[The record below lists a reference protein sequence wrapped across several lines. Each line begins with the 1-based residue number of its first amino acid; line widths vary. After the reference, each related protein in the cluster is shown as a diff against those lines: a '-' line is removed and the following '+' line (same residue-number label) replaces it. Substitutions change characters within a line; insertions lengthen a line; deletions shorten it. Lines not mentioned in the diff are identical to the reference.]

1 MDVCSLPLIKI
12 PLLLPSLLLGVGT
25 LPSNSISRHFP
36 SFYYKNQFSSSSS
49 SNYNYKPSASYR
61 FPPGRRSIEED
72 EDDDDEDDLVGGG
85 AKFTEAVALFNSRDY
100 HGCHDFLES
109 IWNDSEDP
117 IRSLVHGIL
126 QCAVGF
132 HHLFN
137 QNHKGAMMEI
147 GEGVCKLRKLNFD
160 SGPFHQFERDMSA
173 VLDFI
178 YHTQIEFAACNED
191 MCVAMDQS
199 ETSYKL
205 LGGYGA
211 GKHLYWLEMD
221 GSASLYIVF
230 CPDRSNTSDNQPR
243 VRLPILY
250 ASQEHLMDLI

>member
-1 MDVCSLPLIKI
+1 MALLNIWSPPFLPSSSSSS
-12 PLLLPSLLLGVGT
+12 LLLP
-25 LPSNSISRHFP
+25 PSKSIFP
-36 SFYYKNQFSSSSS
+36 SFLYKNQFSLSS
-49 SNYNYKPSASYR
+49 NYKPSASYR
-61 FPPGRRSIEED
+61 FPPGRRSIHEE
-72 EDDDDEDDLVGGG
+72 EDDDDDDDNLVGG
-85 AKFTEAVALFNSRDY
+85 KFTEAVALFNTRDY
-100 HGCHDFLES
+100 FGCHDFLET
-109 IWNDSEDP
+109 IWNDSEEP
-117 IRSLVHGIL
+117 TRSLVHGIL

-137 QNHKGAMMEI
+137 QNHKGAMMEM
-147 GEGVCKLRKLNFD
+147 GEGVCKLRKLNLE

-178 YHTQIEFAACNED
+178 YQTQLEFAACNDD

-211 GKHLYWLEMD
+211 GQHLYWLEMD

-230 CPDRSNTSDNQPR
+230 SPDRSLTDTNANSNKPR

-250 ASQEHLMDLI
+250 ASQEHLMELEDS

>member
-1 MDVCSLPLIKI
+1 MAAKICCSLALMKI
-12 PLLLPSLLLGVGT
+12 
-25 LPSNSISRHFP
+25 
-36 SFYYKNQFSSSSS
+36 SSSSS
-49 SNYNYKPSASYR
+49 SSSSSHHYYLTSNSIFINNQFSRFLSSTSSSLSRHYKPLVFASYR
-61 FPPGRRSIEED
+61 FPRRSIQA
-72 EDDDDEDDLVGGG
+72 DDDSSRSS
-85 AKFTEAVALFNSRDY
+85 KFGEAVGLFNSREY
-100 HGCHDFLES
+100 YGCHDILED

-117 IRSLVHGIL
+117 AIRSLVHGIL

-137 QNHKGAMMEI
+137 QNHKGAMMEM
-147 GEGVCKLRKLNFD
+147 GEGLCKLRKLNVD
-160 SGPFHQFERDMSA
+160 DGPFHQFERDMTA
-173 VLDFI
+173 VLEFI
-178 YHTQIEFAACNED
+178 YQTQLEFAACSDD

-211 GKHLYWLEMD
+211 GQHLYWLEMD

-230 CPDRSNTSDNQPR
+230 SPDRSNTSGDRPR

-250 ASQEHLMDLI
+250 ATQEHLMELEHT

>member
-1 MDVCSLPLIKI
+1 MAICSLSLNKFPSLF
-12 PLLLPSLLLGVGT
+12 PNLPSL
-25 LPSNSISRHFP
+25 SRHFP
-36 SFYYKNQFSSSSS
+36 SSPYKNQLSIS
-49 SNYNYKPSASYR
+49 YKPLASYR
-61 FPPGRRSIEED
+61 FPPGRRSIEEEEE
-72 EDDDDEDDLVGGG
+72 EDNDSVNGSNS
-85 AKFTEAVALFNSRDY
+85 KFTEAVALFNSRDY
-100 HGCHDFLES
+100 HGCHDYLEE

-117 IRSLVHGIL
+117 IRYLVHGIL
-126 QCAVGF
+126 QCSVGF

-147 GEGVCKLRKLNFD
+147 GEGLCKLRKLNFD
-160 SGPFHQFERDMSA
+160 TGPFHQFERDMSA

-178 YHTQIEFAACNED
+178 YQTQLEFAACNDD
-191 MCVAMDQS
+191 MCIAMDQS

-211 GKHLYWLEMD
+211 GQHLYWLEMD

-230 CPDRSNTSDNQPR
+230 CPDRSVTGDHQPR

-250 ASQEHLMDLI
+250 ASQEHLMELEQS

>member
-1 MDVCSLPLIKI
+1 MAICSLPL
-12 PLLLPSLLLGVGT
+12 PSLFPN
-25 LPSNSISRHFP
+25 LPSISRHFTSSP
-36 SFYYKNQFSSSSS
+36 YKNQLFGTSSSSSLSSSSS
-49 SNYNYKPSASYR
+49 SYKPLASYR

-72 EDDDDEDDLVGGG
+72 DDDFIDGSGS
-85 AKFTEAVALFNSRDY
+85 KFTEAVALFNSRDY
-100 HGCHDFLES
+100 HGCHDYLEA

-137 QNHKGAMMEI
+137 QNHKGAMMEM
-147 GEGVCKLRKLNFD
+147 GEGLCKLRKLNFE
-160 SGPFHQFERDMSA
+160 SGPFHQFERDVSA

-178 YHTQIEFAACNED
+178 YQTQLEFAACNDD

-211 GKHLYWLEMD
+211 GQHLYWLEMD

-230 CPDRSNTSDNQPR
+230 CPDRSMTTAHQPR
-243 VRLPILY
+243 VRLPVLY
-250 ASQEHLMDLI
+250 ASREHLMELEHI

>member
-1 MDVCSLPLIKI
+1 MAVCVCSLPLIKI
-12 PLLLPSLLLGVGT
+12 PFLLPSL
-25 LPSNSISRHFP
+25 PSISRHFASSP
-36 SFYYKNQFSSSSS
+36 RKYKFSS
-49 SNYNYKPSASYR
+49 SNYKLSASYR
-61 FPPGRRSIEED
+61 FPPGRRSIDE
-72 EDDDDEDDLVGGG
+72 EDDDDDDDLAGG

-147 GEGVCKLRKLNFD
+147 GEGVCKLRKLNFVT
-160 SGPFHQFERDMSA
+160 GPFHQFERDMTA

-178 YHTQIEFAACNED
+178 YHTQLEFAACNDD

-230 CPDRSNTSDNQPR
+230 CPDSDRSSSSGDQPR

-250 ASQEHLMDLI
+250 ATQEHLMELI

>member
-1 MDVCSLPLIKI
+1 MAICLLPLIKI
-12 PLLLPSLLLGVGT
+12 PFLPSS
-25 LPSNSISRHFP
+25 LPSFSCN
-36 SFYYKNQFSSSSS
+36 FSSALHNNQIFITSPSI
-49 SNYNYKPSASYR
+49 YKTSASYR

-72 EDDDDEDDLVGGG
+72 DNDDDDDNSNGNNSS
-85 AKFTEAVALFNSRDY
+85 KFTEAVALFNSRDFY
-100 HGCHDFLES
+100 GSHDVLES

-117 IRSLVHGIL
+117 VRSLVHGIL

-137 QNHKGAMMEI
+137 QNHKGAMMEM
-147 GEGVCKLRKLNFD
+147 GEGLCKLRKLNLD
-160 SGPFHQFERDMSA
+160 DGPFHQFERDMSA

-178 YHTQIEFAACNED
+178 YKTQLEFAACNED
-191 MCVAMDQS
+191 MCVTMDQS

-211 GKHLYWLEMD
+211 GQHLYWLEMD
-221 GSASLYIVF
+221 ASASLFIVF
-230 CPDRSNTSDNQPR
+230 CPDRSNTSADQPK

-250 ASQEHLMDLI
+250 ASQKHLMELDHT

>member
-1 MDVCSLPLIKI
+1 MAICSLPLISLI
-12 PLLLPSLLLGVGT
+12 PKLP
-25 LPSNSISRHFP
+25 SISRHFQ
-36 SFYYKNQFSSSSS
+36 SSLSNSNSQLSSTSSSTF
-49 SNYNYKPSASYR
+49 KPLASYR
-61 FPPGRRSIEED
+61 FPPGRRSIEE
-72 EDDDDEDDLVGGG
+72 EEDDEDVLFNGSGS
-85 AKFTEAVALFNSRDY
+85 KFTEAVALFNGRDY
-100 HGCHDFLES
+100 HGCHDLLEA

-117 IRSLVHGIL
+117 TRSLVHGIL

-147 GEGVCKLRKLNFD
+147 GEGLCKLRRLNFEN
-160 SGPFHQFERDMSA
+160 GPFHRFERDVSA
-173 VLDFI
+173 VLEFI
-178 YHTQIEFAACNED
+178 YQTQLEFAACNDD

-211 GKHLYWLEMD
+211 GEHLYWLEMD
-221 GSASLYIVF
+221 GSASLFIVF
-230 CPDRSNTSDNQPR
+230 CPDRSVTSAHQPR

-250 ASQEHLMDLI
+250 ASQEHLMELDV

>member
-1 MDVCSLPLIKI
+1 MAAAAANNIWSLPLLNI
-12 PLLLPSLLLGVGT
+12 PFLPSSSSSLLLPSK
-25 LPSNSISRHFP
+25 SICP
-36 SFYYKNQFSSSSS
+36 SFLYKNQFSFSS
-49 SNYNYKPSASYR
+49 NYKPSASYR
-61 FPPGRRSIEED
+61 FPPGRRSI
-72 EDDDDEDDLVGGG
+72 DDDDDDDDDDDLVGG
-85 AKFTEAVALFNSRDY
+85 KFTEAVALFNTRDY
-100 HGCHDFLES
+100 HGCHDFLET

-137 QNHKGAMMEI
+137 QNHKGAMMEM
-147 GEGVCKLRKLNFD
+147 GEGVCKLRKLNLE
-160 SGPFHQFERDMSA
+160 SGPFHQFERDVSA

-178 YHTQIEFAACNED
+178 YQTQLEFAACNDD

-211 GKHLYWLEMD
+211 GQHLYWLEMD

-230 CPDRSNTSDNQPR
+230 SPDRSLTATAANQPR

-250 ASQEHLMDLI
+250 ASQEHLMELEHT